1 MPNKGSPLKCVY
13 TLRMPR
19 DLRAKCQR
27 LADAAGLDLSAW
39 ICRQLAAETIDV
51 ELSADEI
58 HTIEMEVRDAERANA
73 YR

>member
-1 MPNKGSPLKCVY
+1 MPDKGSPLKCVY

-39 ICRQLAAETIDV
+39 ICR
-51 ELSADEI
+51 
-58 HTIEMEVRDAERANA
+58 
-73 YR
+73 

>member
-1 MPNKGSPLKCVY
+1 MPDKGSPLKCVY

-39 ICRQLAAETIDV
+39 ICR
-51 ELSADEI
+51 
-58 HTIEMEVRDAERANA
+58 TIEMEVRDAERANA